1 MRRQSRQPDIADPD
15 LPLIGLTVW
24 IRRRQ
29 KSSMVMAGSNIAAPT
44 TETKLCLKLERR
56 SIRIGPSAL
65 GVGGTD
71 APWVEMARLRGRKP
85 LIKTLTQS
93 FNANDDAASLGSVR
107 T

>member
-1 MRRQSRQPDIADPD
+1 MRRRSRQPDIAGPD

-71 APWVEMARLRGRKP
+71 APWVEMARLTGEEATSQNSHP
-85 LIKTLTQS
+85 IIQC
-93 FNANDDAASLGSVR
+93 
-107 T
+107 